1 MKSLKLGVL
10 ICGALGL
17 AGMLMSDIGGM
28 LETDKANTMLMFA
41 AFGLPVVMAMAGL
54 ARPPL
59 QGWQAGVS
67 LAGFVLASV
76 KLRIWQMIK
85 LIADVPT
92 ELALMLVGAGLG
104 AILSVLAAVQ
114 PERHDEP

>member
-1 MKSLKLGVL
+1 VKSLKLGVL
-10 ICGALGL
+10 MCGALGL
-17 AGMLMSDIGGM
+17 AGVVMSDIGAM
-28 LETDKANTMLMFA
+28 LETDKVNTVLMFA
-41 AFGLPVVMAMAGL
+41 AFGLPVVMAVMAL

-59 QGWQAGVS
+59 QGWQAGVA

-85 LIADVPT
+85 LIADVPA
-92 ELALMLVGAGLG
+92 ELALMLVGAALG

-114 PERHDEP
+114 PEKHDWP